1 MTRRPGYTRPIADLG
16 YMPNEH
22 AMVGKSVNA
31 EALEKM
37 NEELVAA
44 NL

>member
-22 AMVGKSVNA
+22 AMVGTSGNA
-31 EALEKM
+31 EAWRR
-37 NEELVAA
+37 
-44 NL
+44 